1 MIIMVIIIY
10 QVLSYFVKLRK
21 KRKKINRIIVKIY
34 VVTLPRKLYENY
46 VVQIIQHMLKVCVI
60 NINVNIKKLKVFTY
74 RK

>member
-1 MIIMVIIIY
+1 MVIIIY

>member
-1 MIIMVIIIY
+1 MVIIIY

-34 VVTLPRKLYENY
+34 VVTLPKKLYENY
-46 VVQIIQHMLKVCVI
+46 VVQIIQHMLKVYVI